1 MRKTDVRSLCEK
13 AIAAKIPTVAEHES
27 KQILQAYGITVP
39 SGRLATSVDAALE
52 IADDVEERSKGLM
65 FRRDMPRT
73 AGMLFVY
80 DAPQRA
86 SFWMKN
92 TLIPLD
98 MLFVDRSGVVTRV
111 HHDAVPGDLTAI
123 DGGQNVFAVLEINAG
138 LARSYGIGEGSQ
150 LRHPVF
156 SGGPAIW
163 PC

>member
-1 MRKTDVRSLCEK
+1 MIR
-13 AIAAKIPTVAEHES
+13 
-27 KQILQAYGITVP
+27 
-39 SGRLATSVDAALE
+39 RLAATLILMLLAGAALAGECRSDRVELRGAWGQAQFSVE
-52 IADDVEERSKGLM
+52 IADTPEQRSRGLM
-65 FRRDMPRT
+65 FRESLPRG

-80 DAPQRA
+80 EHPQPA

-111 HHDAVPGDLTAI
+111 HVGAVPGDLTPI
-123 DGGQNVFAVLEINAG
+123 DGGPAVFAVLEING
-138 LARSYGIGEGSQ
+138 ELARRYGIGPGTE

-156 SGGPAIW
+156 AGGPAAW

>member
-1 MRKTDVRSLCEK
+1 MRFWLALGLGVFWAAQVQAQCALDSVQLRGDWGQVRF
-13 AIAAKIPTVAEHES
+13 
-27 KQILQAYGITVP
+27 
-39 SGRLATSVDAALE
+39 SVE
-52 IADDVEERSKGLM
+52 IADDVEERSRGLM
-65 FRRDMPRT
+65 FRRDMPRN

-86 SFWMKN
+86 NFWMKN

-98 MLFVDRSGVVTRV
+98 MVFVDRSGVVTRV
-111 HHDAVPGDLTAI
+111 HHDAVPGDLTTI
-123 DGGQNVFAVLEINAG
+123 EGGQNVYAVLEINAG
-138 LARSYGIGEGSQ
+138 LARSYGIGVGSQ